1 MKPYLHIKPKA
12 CAQFWVTPFEK
23 GERNDN
29 EIIFEDGLKEL
40 GLFSPRTA
48 QAITTA
54 CKNGRNIFLS
64 ITICGRRRSLK
75 FEQ

>member
-54 CKNGRNIFLS
+54 C
-64 ITICGRRRSLK
+64 
-75 FEQ
+75 